1 VLLARV
7 QKCVVSPERNSLW
20 PRRAEGRESL
30 LSQNHRFGRGGK
42 EEVGEEGSRTAE
54 SEHTYITIIILLLPS
69 NSFFVDIT
77 FVFLVMARDG

>member
-1 VLLARV
+1 
-7 QKCVVSPERNSLW
+7 
-20 PRRAEGRESL
+20 L

-42 EEVGEEGSRTAE
+42 EEVGEEGSSTAE